1 MPSLANSC
9 NEDGPIA
16 PPRPQAAG
24 GLHYPQDVMRT
35 VEALIDHDG
44 HVRLLEPLH
53 PGASCRALVVIF
65 DDDEDA
71 RADGARLSEAA
82 LAQDWARPEEDEA
95 WAPLQPVT

>member
-1 MPSLANSC
+1 
-9 NEDGPIA
+9 
-16 PPRPQAAG
+16 
-24 GLHYPQDVMRT
+24 MRT
-35 VEALIDHDG
+35 VEALIDRDG

-82 LAQDWARPEEDEA
+82 LAQGWARPEEDEA
-95 WAPLQPVT
+95 WGPLQPVT